1 MATITIRGREIPLLY
16 TTYEMKEIQE
26 QVAPFEKAVAMLLGR
41 NPEDDTDTSRF
52 GGAEHLDTIAKM
64 IRIMGNAGL
73 EEAGEN
79 PDLTEKK
86 ILRALRPAEIG
97 ETVNTLTNAMQEGMA
112 SEIPDKAKE
121 GPVDV
126 TLEEMKKKEVKGD

>member
-26 QVAPFEKAVAMLLGR
+26 QVAPFEKAVAMLLGQ
-41 NPEDDTDTSRF
+41 NPEDEKDKSNF

-73 EEAGEN
+73 EEAGEK
-79 PDLTEKK
+79 PDLTEKQV
-86 ILRALRPAEIG
+86 LRAIRPAEIG
-97 ETVNTLTNAMQEGMA
+97 NMIKRVMNAMNEGMA
-112 SEIPDKAKE
+112 SEIPDKAEE

-126 TLEEMKKKEVKGD
+126 TLEEMKKKDGQDD